1 MMATSSGSAHL
12 HGRGGGGCSLH
23 GPTEA
28 SGPQMFSTLS
38 CVAVTSVAEQNGG
51 SVGSV
56 ASGVGWLPPA
66 RSLQGPTEASGP
78 QMFSTLAAWN
88 PTDALA
94 GVSVLVSVAGEVWAA
109 GGSAAAAA
117 AAAAAEAV
125 AGVVS
130 ARLEASVGAPALDL
144 KWTLTT
150 GGGGLLGGSA
160 WEPG

>member
-1 MMATSSGSAHL
+1 
-12 HGRGGGGCSLH
+12 
-23 GPTEA
+23 
-28 SGPQMFSTLS
+28 MFSTLS

-51 SVGSV
+51 GSVGSV
-56 ASGVGWLPPA
+56 EAGVGWLPPA

-94 GVSVLVSVAGEVWAA
+94 GVSVLVSVAGEARAA
-109 GGSAAAAA
+109 GGSAAAAAA

>member
-1 MMATSSGSAHL
+1 MATSSGSAHL

-38 CVAVTSVAEQNGG
+38 CVAITSVAEQNGG
-51 SVGSV
+51 GSAGSV
-56 ASGVGWLPPA
+56 DSGVGWLPPA

-94 GVSVLVSVAGEVWAA
+94 GVSVSVAGEARAA

-117 AAAAAEAV
+117 AAAAADDDDAADDADAEAV
-125 AGVVS
+125 VGVVS
-130 ARLEASVGAPALDL
+130 ARLEA
-144 KWTLTT
+144 
-150 GGGGLLGGSA
+150 
-160 WEPG
+160 